1 MQSVFPAVD
10 PEFQLT
16 RANLDQIR
24 TSAKVGLAGMDR
36 EIPVQPVILIRFSV
50 HVVFLLLIVVTE
62 YCKQKS
68 GSSQEFIEK
77 LKKYVKCMYLLH
89 RIFFMINGYFSG
101 KREKIRRE
109 YTEKAAERSKNI
121 KRRL

>member
-16 RANLDQIR
+16 CANLDQIR

-62 YCKQKS
+62 YCKQKP

-89 RIFFMINGYFSG
+89 RIFFMIDGHFFG
-101 KREKIRRE
+101 K
-109 YTEKAAERSKNI
+109 
-121 KRRL
+121 